1 MKKIIKNKQISLFL
15 RGLALTTVLSCF
27 VFTANA
33 QIVVDENTAWNNQT
47 VRPVGVP
54 QSNFYAQSFYANEPY
69 LTKIG
74 VVLGENTPEGEVLLS
89 IVPANSQGKPDLTN
103 VLHQGPLIN
112 PTTTS
117 TWYYENM
124 HIRVN
129 VGQKYFI
136 LIDGYNNA
144 GATGTAYV
152 GLSSSKTDTRE
163 NMFYTNDGGAYWANY
178 GQPIAVYVEGTTT
191 PVPVSIW
198 SIVAAFAA
206 LIVTS
211 FFVVRKKLAY

>member
-15 RGLALTTVLSCF
+15 RGLALTAVLSGF

-33 QIVVDENTAWNNQT
+33 QIVVDENTPWDGHSYIST
-47 VRPVGVP
+47 VGAAK
-54 QSNFYAQSFYANEPY
+54 SDFYAQSFFANEPY

-74 VVLGENTPEGEVLLS
+74 VVIGESSPEGEVLLA
-89 IVPANSQGKPDLTN
+89 IVPANSLGKPDLTN
-103 VLHQGPLIN
+103 VLYQGSLIN
-112 PTTTS
+112 PTPTL

-129 VGQKYFI
+129 VGQKYFL
-136 LIDGYNNA
+136 LIDGYGNA
-144 GATGTAYV
+144 GATGNSRI
-152 GLSSSKTDTRE
+152 GSSSRFTDTGE
-163 NMFYTNDGGAYWANY
+163 SMFYTNDNGSTWGQTGAL
-178 GQPIAVYVEGTTT
+178 AVFIEGTTT

-211 FFVVRKKLAY
+211 FFVVRRKLA

>member
-1 MKKIIKNKQISLFL
+1 MKKAIKNKQISFFL
-15 RGLALTTVLSCF
+15 RGLALTVVFSGF

-33 QIVVDENTAWNNQT
+33 QFVVDENTAYNNSFISS
-47 VRPVGVP
+47 VGAAETD
-54 QSNFYAQSFYANEPY
+54 FYAQSFYANEPY

-74 VVLGENTPEGEVLLS
+74 VVIGENTPEGEVLLA
-89 IVPANSQGKPDLTN
+89 IVPANSNGNPDLTN
-103 VLHQGPLIN
+103 VLYQGQLIN
-112 PTTTS
+112 PTTTP

-129 VGQKYFI
+129 VGQKYFL

-144 GATGTAYV
+144 GATGRSDIGASDSY
-152 GLSSSKTDTRE
+152 TDTGE
-163 NMFYTNDGGAYWANY
+163 GMAFTNYNVINWGHTG
-178 GQPIAVYVEGTTT
+178 PIAVYIEGTTT

-198 SIVAAFAA
+198 SIVAVFAA

-211 FFVVRKKLAY
+211 FFVVRRRLAN